1 MGGAMRAVTRGVGEI
16 LAPIRTDSH
25 VEMLR
30 KRTTTY
36 KTYYYTKK
44 QIPVRTDSLS
54 RVALTLNQGMIL
66 LTRLR

>member
-1 MGGAMRAVTRGVGEI
+1 MRAVTRGVGEI

-36 KTYYYTKK
+36 KNYYYTKK

-54 RVALTLNQGMIL
+54 L
-66 LTRLR
+66 